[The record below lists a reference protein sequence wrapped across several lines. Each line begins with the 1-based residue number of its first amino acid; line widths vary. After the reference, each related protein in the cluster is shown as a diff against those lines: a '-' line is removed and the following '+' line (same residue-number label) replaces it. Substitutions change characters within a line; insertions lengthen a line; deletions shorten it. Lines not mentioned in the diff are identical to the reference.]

1 MAWRHRFRNSFRRGR
16 LRRDIDREMS
26 FHLAE
31 RAEEFESG
39 GTSREEAERFARR
52 QFGNFSLQKER
63 THDMNVS
70 AILETILRNLRLAA
84 RALIRAPGFTAAVVL
99 TLALGIGANSAVF
112 SAIDAVLLRPLP
124 FPQGDRLMHLDQHN
138 PKNPSTYVAPV
149 RLEDWNRMNSTFQA
163 ISGYYTEDDSETTGV
178 LPERVTRALV
188 APRLLQVWGVPP
200 QLGRGFTQQEEHFGG
215 PNAILISDRFWRR
228 RFNADPSALGK
239 TLRLNQSSYTIV
251 GVLPESFEVAGR
263 GAGSSAFEAT
273 RALVPADIWS
283 PNWADAPY
291 AQSRENTWFNVLGR
305 LKPGVTM
312 EQARADFATVQT
324 RLGEQFP
331 KTDAQLS
338 VLIQPLKEVTVAG
351 ARRSLWILFGSVSVL
366 LLIAC
371 ANIAALLLA
380 RSTQR
385 RHEISIRYSLGAS
398 RLSVAGQLLT
408 EVFALALA
416 GAAAGL
422 LLAAGAS
429 KVFRTLAGNLP
440 RVGEIRLDGRVVLFS
455 LVCAIAVTVLCG
467 LLPVLRGTRRDVSGS
482 LMNASRTQVSGR
494 HPLQWLLVAVQIA
507 LAVTLLSGAGLL
519 VRSLQEL
526 GRVHPGFETA
536 HILTLRISGSWAE
549 TTDMNAV
556 VQRVDRILDFL
567 GGIPGVEAAA
577 SSGSLPGV
585 PFEYEIELKPSE
597 GRAESEG
604 KMMATTLFVSPRYFQ
619 TMRIP
624 ILQGEFCGH
633 SNDAT
638 PLVMVNR
645 TFANTYYRESSPI
658 GHVLQT
664 SGVYMPKASRVAGL
678 VEDAR
683 ESGIDRAPGPMV
695 YWCRSATSAT
705 PVYLLRTRGD
715 PAAMTETIRRK
726 IREIEPNRSVFEIV
740 PLQERLGSA
749 FSENRLRTV
758 LLSSF
763 AVTAVL
769 LACVGLYGVLSYLVT
784 LRRREMGLRLA
795 LGAMRRRIVGG
806 FLAQGL
812 GVALAGCTV
821 GLGLAAALRKLL
833 AGMLYGVTASDVPTL
848 AGVVLIVLAVASV
861 ASIIPAIRAA
871 LVDPMQVLRDQ

>member
-124 FPQGDRLMHLDQHN
+124 FPQSDRLMHLDQHN

-312 EQARADFATVQT
+312 EQARADLATVQT

-331 KTDAQLS
+331 NTDAQLS

-467 LLPVLRGTRRDVSGS
+467 LLPALRGTRRDVSGS

-604 KMMATTLFVSPRYFQ
+604 KMMATTLFVSPRYFK
-619 TMRIP
+619 P
-624 ILQGEFCGH
+624 C
-633 SNDAT
+633 
-638 PLVMVNR
+638 
-645 TFANTYYRESSPI
+645 
-658 GHVLQT
+658 
-664 SGVYMPKASRVAGL
+664 ASRFSKGNFA
-678 VEDAR
+678 DTR
-683 ESGIDRAPGPMV
+683 
-695 YWCRSATSAT
+695 TT
-705 PVYLLRTRGD
+705 PHRW
-715 PAAMTETIRRK
+715 
-726 IREIEPNRSVFEIV
+726 
-740 PLQERLGSA
+740 
-749 FSENRLRTV
+749 
-758 LLSSF
+758 
-763 AVTAVL
+763 
-769 LACVGLYGVLSYLVT
+769 
-784 LRRREMGLRLA
+784 
-795 LGAMRRRIVGG
+795 
-806 FLAQGL
+806 
-812 GVALAGCTV
+812 
-821 GLGLAAALRKLL
+821 
-833 AGMLYGVTASDVPTL
+833 
-848 AGVVLIVLAVASV
+848 
-861 ASIIPAIRAA
+861 
-871 LVDPMQVLRDQ
+871 